1 MASGESLNDWGPM
14 QAEFPTSNWATI
26 DLRNNHPVLDFD
38 KDTDETVYFT
48 GVLRRN
54 YAGGGINV
62 KLHWSATGITTGNVV
77 WNVDFE
83 RIGAGS
89 QDTDA
94 DGFTGSPGT
103 ATEAVPGTDGHV
115 KVTTIARTDGAQID
129 SIAVGELFR
138 ISVVRDAN
146 NASDTAAADA
156 ELHAVELVEV

>member
-1 MASGESLNDWGPM
+1 MATTDTLNDWGPM
-14 QAEFPTSNWATI
+14 SAEFPTSNWASI

-38 KDTDETVYFT
+38 SATDETVYFT
-48 GVLRRN
+48 GVLRSN
-54 YAGGGINV
+54 YAGGGITV

-83 RIGAGS
+83 RIGTGS
-89 QDTDA
+89 QDTDT
-94 DGFTGSPGT
+94 DGFTASPGA

-115 KVTTIARTDGAQID
+115 KVTSIARANGAEID
-129 SIAVGELFR
+129 SLAAGELFR

-156 ELHAVELVEV
+156 ELHAVVLVET